1 LDIVVSVK
9 DVISLKNTKIKI
21 SPMRIEGPALK
32 EKIIMKLLSENDKLA
47 ILLQGIKPLRPFVKI
62 IRDGLL
68 ILNMRDTSTST
79 PERIQKFLHTSATEI
94 LELGAAI
101 GSIPESERKKIS
113 FYANQPLSTKDGFTE
128 AGGEFVEGVQAI
140 MDMISQNSKAGLL
153 DIPLVMIRPFTNSI
167 SKVLLGILN
176 EIDPERREIALNKY

>member
-1 LDIVVSVK
+1 
-9 DVISLKNTKIKI
+9 
-21 SPMRIEGPALK
+21 M
-32 EKIIMKLLSENDKLA
+32 
-47 ILLQGIKPLRPFVKI
+47 
-62 IRDGLL
+62 
-68 ILNMRDTSTST
+68 
-79 PERIQKFLHTSATEI
+79 
-94 LELGAAI
+94 ELGAAT